1 MPDKCFDH
9 NSVANNS
16 LKLSRTC
23 PYSFFTGQVEERT
36 RTTGDLIL
44 SIFYQTNAKNIAE
57 IHKNNVFFREG
68 TFFLEVFV

>member
-16 LKLSRTC
+16 LKLSSNL
-23 PYSFFTGQVEERT
+23 PILIFYGTGQGTYLDDWGPHFKRF
-36 RTTGDLIL
+36 L
-44 SIFYQTNAKNIAE
+44 SKNAKIIAK

-68 TFFLEVFV
+68 TFFLEVFA